1 MNGRAPCWVC
11 FGTFTRGDS
20 NGHTRT
26 GHGCEQGKEILG
38 GAELW
43 SSKMKCGSLAN

>member
-1 MNGRAPCWVC
+1 MEGLLAGWA
-11 FGTFTRGDS
+11 FGAFVRGDS
-20 NGHTRT
+20 NGQART
-26 GHGCEQGKEILG
+26 GHGHEQGKEISG